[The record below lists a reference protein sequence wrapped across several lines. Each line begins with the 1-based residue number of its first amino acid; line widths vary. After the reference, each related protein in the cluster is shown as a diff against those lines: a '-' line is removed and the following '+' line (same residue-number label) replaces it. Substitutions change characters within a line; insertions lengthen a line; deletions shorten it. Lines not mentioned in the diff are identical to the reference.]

1 MRSGHHRLLR
11 SAGFSDSIEL
21 DITPAFRATA
31 AAWLAE
37 SEALRGTRHHA
48 GLPRHRRRLAGR
60 IRGPARQDGHSTTRS
75 IQYPGVRVPVMLLLS
90 SGVHDVDQICP
101 PLAGPAG
108 PRLHRV

>member
-37 SEALRGTRHHA
+37 SEALRGRTDT
-48 GLPRHRRRLAGR
+48 
-60 IRGPARQDGHSTTRS
+60 ARPVQFS
-75 IQYPGVRVPVMLLLS
+75 IPV
-90 SGVHDVDQICP
+90 SGS
-101 PLAGPAG
+101 L
-108 PRLHRV
+108 